1 MIYTNSQV
9 KVKTKIDDLEFNI
22 IYKIQQQ
29 LLFYLNLKKINFFK
43 LIILEINC
51 IFTVFKADTG

>member
-1 MIYTNSQV
+1 M
-9 KVKTKIDDLEFNI
+9 
-22 IYKIQQQ
+22 QQQ

-43 LIILEINC
+43 LVILEINC